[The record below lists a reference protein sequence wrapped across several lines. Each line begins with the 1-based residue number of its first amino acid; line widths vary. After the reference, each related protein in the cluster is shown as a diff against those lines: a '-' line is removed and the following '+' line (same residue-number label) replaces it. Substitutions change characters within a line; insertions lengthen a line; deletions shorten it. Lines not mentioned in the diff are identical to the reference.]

1 MAQKTNL
8 NVGPYYD
15 DFDKFNNFYKVLFR
29 PGFPIQ
35 ARELTTLQSVL
46 QNQIESFGRNSFSE
60 GQKVIP
66 GNFALNNQYFSV
78 KINSSH
84 LGINLSS
91 YVDQLVG
98 KKIKGQ
104 TSGIVAKVDKYLNI
118 SESEG
123 ITNLTLFVQYTESG
137 TDNETVFFTNG
148 EVLTTEESFTY
159 SNVVV
164 NAGESI
170 ATLVSDN
177 ACNIGSKFS
186 IEEGV
191 YFIRGTFVDVAADNI
206 VLDAYTNTPSYRVGL
221 SIDEEL
227 VNAKDDPSLYDNAKG
242 FSNFS
247 APGADRLKITT
258 KLTKKS
264 LDDFNDTSFIELV
277 KIINGVENILPSP
290 AATKLDDKLAK
301 RTYEES
307 GHYSVKEYQIE
318 IKETLDNEIGNQG
331 IYTEG
336 ETTASGNTPSDD
348 LMSVK
353 FSPGISYVRGY
364 RIENE
369 ETIII
374 DTEKSRDTDTVDSGL
389 IPLDFGTLVK
399 VNNVTGTP
407 LIGIGNQNTVSLL
420 DRRLN
425 NDGVGTATTIGDA
438 RVYSFNLDGNSYED
452 DASSWNLYLYDVNVY
467 TDLTI
472 NTNITL
478 NDTSYIRGKTSNAS
492 GYLLNDVTNGTA
504 LTLTQ
509 VSGSFVVGEQIIIN
523 EVEENSRTITAVTKH
538 SQQDVKAIYQA
549 DPMGGDAAFDF
560 TADTILIDQKF
571 KQLGNFDATIS
582 TGGNVTSS
590 LQDGFL
596 GAKVGSIIKYNKS
609 DEVVPTFNRV
619 TAVGAGST
627 TLTVEAITNQPAE
640 VCDGALPAT
649 EFVGPISLA
658 VGEIKSGG
666 GLYAELPSENISA
679 VDLKDSQLSITV
691 QLNNITVDAVGD
703 GSLTAPTGI
712 SSALYK
718 SYSAEKYSFF
728 NEADG
733 VVSTDPDLTLTGG
746 GSGANFDGLSFVSG
760 QATVNASL
768 LKQGITSK
776 KKIYTRSAQRDVI
789 LSKTSININGLTQ
802 NNFYG
807 LRVQDKEISLNLPDV
822 AKILA
827 VYESLGAANPTLD
840 VIQVSAA
847 AALNTNAIVGE
858 KVKGQTSGAIAQVV
872 QIDSASNAQVVLL
885 NNKSF
890 DVGELVTFDES
901 EVDSIVVS
909 FTKGNYQD
917 ITQKYTLDKGG
928 RSEYY
933 DYSRIV
939 RKDDSYIP
947 SHRLKIVFDHYDV
960 LASDTGDVYTVNSY
974 DAERFKEDI
983 PDING
988 ELRASDTLDFRPRV
1002 SEFTVTNASPFAP
1015 VSRNFAT
1022 GPNPTLV
1029 VTPKEDSILG
1039 YEYYLP
1045 RIDRIVLQKD
1055 GIFSVIKGVS
1065 SLNPVE
1071 PEIVN
1076 KEDLMLLATIELPAY
1091 LYDINDVSI
1100 TFKDNRRYTMRD
1112 IGDIDKRVSTLENLT
1127 TLSLLEVD
1135 TKTLQVKDANGFD
1148 KFKSGFFVD
1157 AFNDGS
1163 KIDLQESKIKCQI
1176 DVQNEQL
1183 EAFTEITSFAP
1194 KIATIDASL
1203 DTSVDNL
1210 PPSVFPDKNIIKTGN
1225 SILLNYTEVE
1235 TEIKNL
1241 LATTTENIN
1250 PFNILN
1256 YNGTIILTPSVDN
1269 FTEVKVTQTKT
1280 VNQSGA
1286 QTKTW
1291 TKTKVL
1297 DTVDAVYMRSRNV
1310 KFEANNLKP
1319 FTQHYAFFDGSNQ
1332 IDIIPKLLQITMTSG
1347 TFVPGATVKATNY
1360 DGEEIFRGR
1369 IAPPNH
1375 KSGPLETTTTVSGSS
1390 LTNSQDVIDVNTY
1403 KTYSINPYDTTKSTN
1418 IPENYS
1424 ANSEIL
1430 NIDIDILAAS
1440 AIDEFGGYIKSGF
1453 TTIEMIGQDTSASA
1467 IVNDIKLVSDISGS
1481 IIGSFFLRKPKYVY
1495 TFTKKKKLSKK
1506 QIKKGFTKDS
1516 ETNTVTVPDITLLG
1530 NTKKKYK
1537 KNNLQEVVTNKD
1549 KLFTTGTKTFKLTTS
1564 KTNAIDGPGKPSIGN
1579 AEALYTS
1586 TGVIELVKQTTVK
1599 MKKHLDP
1606 LAQTFFTGEDNI
1618 TCTSVDVWFKTK
1630 PGTQTGISTGIT
1642 DNIIESDGEPTVTL
1656 QLVEVTDDAKPSQ
1669 NLVISDS
1676 QVILQASE
1684 VSVSPDASE
1693 VTNFKFKTPVPLK
1706 AGTEYAI
1713 VLLSPSSND
1722 YEVWISQTGNADV
1735 SPNSL
1740 PESESIVSAKQY
1752 TGGALFRSQNGSLW
1766 TENQNE
1772 DMKFRINKAEFVT
1785 TPGTVYFYNN
1795 LSNTSP
1801 EYQLEENSI
1810 LTLPRKISVGFG
1822 VTDVLNGDL
1831 TIGTKVSHGT
1841 VSTGLTNPSGI
1852 IENVGGGI
1860 TDTGTINDFIT
1871 ITNTGIGYSAGE
1883 FTNVDLYSIQA
1894 SGTGAQAT
1902 VYVSAV
1908 GIVTGVTITTAG
1920 SGYVVGD
1927 LLGITTSQVQKGKGA
1942 QITVDEIGGI
1952 DTLYLTNVQGE
1963 DFTTT
1968 DPLCYFNTPT
1978 TVVSLASTTIT
1989 SSTDSTDTRFDGNTI
2004 RVAQI
2009 NHGMHGLGHVVSLT
2023 GIQPDSIPTTLDV
2036 AINTTDTTVAVAN
2049 TAIFTTFENSTATSG
2064 YLKIDNEIMRYTSI
2078 GSGQLTVT
2086 RGVNPTSHAANSK
2099 VYKYELNGIS
2109 LTRINSDEGNE
2120 VTHSGNGNTGAAGI
2134 ISNDTGIDEYF
2145 LKINRSATTSFLGG
2159 TLGAITSGTSMR
2171 SFTDENAV
2179 GGKNVKATRNL
2190 QFNAIKTNIVI
2201 DGISDKVSANSQIR
2215 TVSGRSADGTETL
2228 FADQGYQSIDN
2239 NALTPLS
2246 SVRTIASRPNETTDT
2261 ILSTLP
2267 QSRSFTYA
2275 VTLDNSGDK
2284 NLSPFIDYS
2293 SATVE
2298 LHRNR
2303 LNKPIADY
2311 VLDPRVNLV
2320 AGDPHAYLYV
2330 TQKVDLEQPATS
2342 LKVLVDAYRHS
2353 SADFRVLYQLF
2364 KVESSNNIETYELFP
2379 GYDNLKDTNADGF
2392 GDLVVDVTKNNGKA
2406 DAFLP
2411 ASVDGEFYEYQ
2422 FTADDLDKFNGF
2434 RIKIVASGTNEA
2446 YPPIFKNLKVIALA

>member
-104 TSGIVAKVDKYLNI
+104 TSGIIAKVDKYLNI

-123 ITNLTLFVQYTESG
+123 ITNLTLFVQYIESG

-170 ATLVSDN
+170 ATLVNDN

-277 KIINGVENILPSP
+277 KIINGVENILPSTVS
-290 AATKLDDKLAK
+290 AATTKLNDKLAK

-331 IYTEG
+331 IYAEG

-353 FSPGISYVRGY
+353 FSPGISYVKGY

-374 DTEKSRDTDTVDSGL
+374 DTEKSRDTDKVDSGL

-420 DRRLN
+420 DRRLTG
-425 NDGVGTATTIGDA
+425 DAVGAATTIGDA
-438 RVYSFNLDGNSYED
+438 RVYSFSLDGNSYED
-452 DASSWNLYLYDVNVY
+452 DSSSWNLYLYDVNVY
-467 TDLTI
+467 TTLTI

-478 NDTSYIRGKTSNAS
+478 DDTAYIRGKTSNAS
-492 GYLLNDVTNGTA
+492 GYLLDDVAAGTT

-509 VSGSFVVGEQIIIN
+509 VSGSFVAGEQIIIN
-523 EVEENSRTITAVTKH
+523 EVEENSRTITAATKY

-549 DPMGGDAAFDF
+549 DPMGGDAAFNF
-560 TADTILIDQKF
+560 TADTILTTKQF
-571 KQLGNFDATIS
+571 KQLGGDNVTIT
-582 TGGNVTSS
+582 TGGAVSS
-590 LQDGFL
+590 ALQDGFV
-596 GAKVGSIIKYNKS
+596 GAKVGDFATYNI
-609 DEVVPTFNRV
+609 EGLTVPTLNRI

-627 TLTVEAITNQPAE
+627 TLTLAGVSTVTN
-640 VCDGALPAT
+640 VCDGGLPAAQYS
-649 EFVGPISLA
+649 GPISLA

-666 GLYAELPSENISA
+666 GLYAELPNENIST
-679 VDLKDSQLSITV
+679 VDLKNSQLSITV

-703 GSLTAPTGI
+703 GNLTPPAGI
-712 SSALYK
+712 SSAFFK

-733 VVSTDPDLTLTGG
+733 VISTDPDLTLTGS
-746 GSGANFDGLSFVSG
+746 GSGVDFDGLSFVNG
-760 QATVNASL
+760 QATVNASM

-789 LSKTSININGLTQ
+789 LSKTSINTNGLTQ

-840 VIQVSAA
+840 VIQVSSA

-901 EVDSIVVS
+901 EVESIVVS

-1002 SEFTVTNASPFAP
+1002 SEFAVTNASPFAP
-1015 VSRNFAT
+1015 ASRDFAT
-1022 GPNPTLV
+1022 GSNPTLV

-1076 KEDLMLLATIELPAY
+1076 KDDLMLLATIELPAY
-1091 LYDINDVSI
+1091 LYDVNDVSI

-1194 KIATIDASL
+1194 KIATIDESL

-1347 TFVPGATVKATNY
+1347 TFIPGATVKATNS

-1418 IPENYS
+1418 IPENYT

-1440 AIDEFGGYIKSGF
+1440 AIDEFSGYVKSGF

-1467 IVNDIKLVSDISGS
+1467 TVNDIKLVSDISGS

-1642 DNIIESDGEPTVTL
+1642 DNIIESDGQPSVTL

-1713 VLLSPSSND
+1713 VLLSPASND

-1735 SPNSL
+1735 SANSL

-1785 TPGTVYFYNN
+1785 SPGTVYFYNN

-1831 TIGTKVSHGT
+1831 TIGRKVSHGT
-1841 VSTGLTNPSGI
+1841 VTTGLTNPSGI
-1852 IENVGGGI
+1852 IENVGSAI
-1860 TDTGTINDFIT
+1860 TTGTGNIT
-1871 ITNTGIGYSAGE
+1871 ITNAGLGYSTGT
-1883 FTNVDLYSIQA
+1883 FTTVPLYNIQA
-1894 SGTGAQAT
+1894 SGSGAQAT
-1902 VYVSAV
+1902 ITIGAN
-1908 GIVTGVTITTAG
+1908 GTVTGVNITNGG
-1920 SGYVVGD
+1920 SGYIVGD
-1927 LLGITTSQVQKGKGA
+1927 LLGITTSNVKTGKGA
-1942 QITVDEIGGI
+1942 QITVDAIDGI

-1968 DPLCYFNTPT
+1968 DPLCYFDTDT

-2023 GIQPDSIPTTLDV
+2023 GIQPDSVPTTLNA
-2036 AINTTDTTVAVAN
+2036 AINATDTTVGVTS

-2078 GSGQLTVT
+2078 GSGNLTVT

-2109 LTRINSDEGNE
+2109 LTRINSDEDNV
-2120 VTHSGNGNTGAAGI
+2120 VTHSGNGNSGAAGI

-2159 TLGAITSGTSMR
+2159 TLGAITSGTGMR

-2179 GGKNVKATRNL
+2179 GGKNAKATRNL

-2228 FADQGYQSIDN
+2228 FIDQGYQSIDN

-2261 ILSTLP
+2261 NLNSLP

-2303 LNKPIADY
+2303 LNRPIVDY
-2311 VLDPRVNLV
+2311 VFDPRVNLV

-2379 GYDNLKDTNADGF
+2379 GYENLKDTNADGF